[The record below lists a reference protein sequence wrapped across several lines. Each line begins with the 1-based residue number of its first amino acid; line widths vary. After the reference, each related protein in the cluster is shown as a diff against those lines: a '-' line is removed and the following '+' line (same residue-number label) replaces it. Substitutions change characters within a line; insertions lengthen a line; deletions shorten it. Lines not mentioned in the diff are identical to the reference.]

1 MPIQHPCQHP
11 KHSYEQLECLRGRA
25 EREEPMF
32 HPHDC
37 QTCVTDRDQLDA
49 ILEKIRLIFESE
61 TAAKTAER
69 KRQKKRAAT
78 KKWKSCNRGKKVQE

>member
-1 MPIQHPCQHP
+1 
-11 KHSYEQLECLRGRA
+11 
-25 EREEPMF
+25 MF

-69 KRQKKRAAT
+69 KRQKKRATT
-78 KKWKSCNRGKKVQE
+78 KKSKSCNGGKKVQE